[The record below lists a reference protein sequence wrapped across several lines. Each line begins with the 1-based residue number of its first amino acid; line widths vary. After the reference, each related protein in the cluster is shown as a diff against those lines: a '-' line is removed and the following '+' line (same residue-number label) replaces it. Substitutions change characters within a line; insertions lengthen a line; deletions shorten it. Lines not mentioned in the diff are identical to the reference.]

1 MLASS
6 NYTCARFFCD
16 LCGESV
22 WITASPPKR
31 VQSTTI
37 FLKALRCSTPKCDDC
52 FKNANA
58 VFASSVSISDLRI
71 TVETWVN
78 CLSTTVL
85 RFDPSVSMAFF
96 MKVVAW
102 RRRLVI
108 IARPICEVQISVV
121 GWEIA
126 RKVCCWLEPQI
137 YGRCSCCFFLCI
149 SIRAQAMCLQSI
161 FANGIKPRK
170 PNILLTS
177 IINSSNVKAK
187 DQ

>member
-1 MLASS
+1 MCVVNPFGLQP
-6 NYTCARFFCD
+6 R
-16 LCGESV
+16 
-22 WITASPPKR
+22 PPAD
-31 VQSTTI
+31 VQSTTMV
-37 FLKALRCSTPKCDDC
+37 LKALRCSTWKCDGC

-71 TVETWVN
+71 TVETWQN
-78 CLSTTVL
+78 CLSTTAL

-126 RKVCCWLEPQI
+126 RRMCCCVEPYM
-137 YGRCSCCFFLCI
+137 YGRCRCWFVLCI

-161 FANGIKPRK
+161 FANGIQPRK
-170 PNILLTS
+170 HRNIVN
-177 IINSSNVKAK
+177 INHKQFQRESQGSVKPSVGHAT
-187 DQ
+187 DVA